1 MRVAI
6 HQPNY
11 APWCGYF
18 AKMNHCD
25 VFVFLDNV
33 QMPGGQSYVYRTPIR
48 GGAEAKW
55 LSIPTRYHLGDNIDE
70 VRFAVADWPRKHE
83 GALRGAYARSPYFR
97 EVWELIEPVYS
108 NPGANLAEFNMKL
121 IRTIA
126 GYLGLACRFEASS
139 TVQPD
144 GQGDDRLIS
153 LVRKVGGDVY
163 ISGKGG
169 QNYQDPAKF
178 AEAGIELRVHTY
190 SPVPYRQ
197 AQGEFVA
204 GLSIL
209 DALFNLGP
217 EAASLLVYEGAQ
229 PLVSTNP

>member
-33 QMPGGQSYVYRTPIR
+33 QMPQGRSYVYRTQIR
-48 GGAEAKW
+48 GKSEPRW
-55 LSIPTRYHLGDNIDE
+55 LSIPTRFHQGDNIDQ
-70 VRFAVADWPRKHE
+70 VRFADPDWWRKH
-83 GALRGAYARSPYFR
+83 GDTLRTVYARSPYFR
-97 EVWELIEPVYS
+97 EIWSLLNQAYAEP
-108 NPGANLAEFNMKL
+108 GEKLADFNVRL
-121 IRTIA
+121 VRSIA
-126 GYLGLACRFEASS
+126 GYLGLKCRFELSS
-139 TVQPD
+139 ALEPE
-144 GQGDDRLIS
+144 GCSDDRLIS

-190 SPVPYRQ
+190 DPVPYRQ

-229 PLVSTNP
+229 PLVSINP